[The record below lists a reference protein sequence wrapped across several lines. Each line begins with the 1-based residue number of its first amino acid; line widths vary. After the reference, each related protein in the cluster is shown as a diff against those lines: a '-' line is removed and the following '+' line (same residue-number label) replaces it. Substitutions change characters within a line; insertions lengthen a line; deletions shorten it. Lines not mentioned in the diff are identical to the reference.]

1 MSYTLKEMM
10 EHCQMTEDAIRYYEK
25 IGLLPPVKR
34 KANGHRAFSEDDKK
48 RLIFI
53 RCLKKT
59 GMSLEEMKPFL
70 SLQEQTDRLDDHQR
84 ALLKNYQDKLKQKQ
98 KELQTIW
105 ELIEEKLESGEGFGP
120 PLQKNRY

>member
-25 IGLLPPVKR
+25 IGLIPPVKR
-34 KANGHRAFSEDDKK
+34 KANGHRAFSEK
-48 RLIFI
+48 RLLFI

-84 ALLKNYQDKLKQKQ
+84 VLLKNYQDKLKQKQ
-98 KELQTIW
+98 SELQTIW
-105 ELIEEKLESGEGFGP
+105 ELIEEKLESGDGFGP
-120 PLQKNRY
+120 PHQKNKY